1 MLILLSPFVWFNTF
15 CIYNIK
21 MYSSIQR
28 GGSFVAKFII
38 WYLEFLTCIYP
49 HTIPSSYLNRTQQSW
64 TNQESAD
71 QYFLDASFHQK
82 GSVTHLL
89 FPLQICNLEE
99 NIKYKLFFLLTQV
112 RFSIFTFSRIIIPS
126 CRKYEIFTEM

>member
-82 GSVTHLL
+82 GSVTHLS
-89 FPLQICNLEE
+89 FPMQICNLED
-99 NIKYKLFFLLTQV
+99 NKK
-112 RFSIFTFSRIIIPS
+112 IIIVHTAPGN
-126 CRKYEIFTEM
+126 IFPIFYFQNNDSFM